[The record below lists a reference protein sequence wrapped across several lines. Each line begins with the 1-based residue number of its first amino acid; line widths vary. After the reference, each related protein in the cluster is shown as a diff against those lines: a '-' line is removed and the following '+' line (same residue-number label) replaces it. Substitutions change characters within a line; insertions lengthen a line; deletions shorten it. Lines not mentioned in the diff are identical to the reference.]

1 MPVPFIFHS
10 KIKLVCLAILVI
22 LCHSCQS
29 PPKKAEKID
38 TNDYLTENLLRC
50 EENLTETIVPDI
62 LSPPFASRV
71 YVYPCIAA
79 YEALLPAFPGY
90 RSLAGQL
97 NEMPPM
103 PLPDS
108 TLVYHYELAAITA
121 FNRVAKKMVWTEL
134 KIEQWDSVYR
144 KSVEGRGVDEAVM
157 KRSISY
163 GNLVGDSILAWAS
176 RDHFKQTRSMTRYAL
191 SDTVGAWKTTPPDY
205 MAAVEPYWG
214 THRPFAL
221 QAVDQFAPPME
232 FPRYSENK
240 NSPYQKAVE
249 EVYAVSKSL
258 DTEKVHIAKFWDC
271 NPNVSKHEGHLT
283 VFSQK
288 LTPGGHWLS
297 IVNTL
302 SRNNRLNIMQAAEAM
317 ALASVALADGFMS
330 CWHWKY
336 KCNTIRPVTVINQFM
351 DNDWHTLLQTPPFPE
366 YPSGHSTIT
375 GAVSTVLISLFGD
388 TVSFIDSS
396 EVEFGLPVRSFTS
409 FTQAAEEVSISRVY
423 GGIHYRFSCENG
435 LVLGREIGSFVS
447 EKIKTKK

>member
-1 MPVPFIFHS
+1 MPVHLILWKRIQVS
-10 KIKLVCLAILVI
+10 ILTLLVLMFF
-22 LCHSCQS
+22 SCQTA
-29 PPKKAEKID
+29 PKKAKTID
-38 TNDYLTENLLRC
+38 TADYLTESLLRC

-79 YEALLPAFPGY
+79 YEALLPAFPAY
-90 RSLAGQL
+90 QSLAGQL
-97 NEMPPM
+97 NDLPPL

-108 TLVYHYELAAITA
+108 NKVCHFELAAITA

-144 KSVEGRGVDEAVM
+144 QSVEKRGVDPEVM
-157 KRSISY
+157 KYSIIY
-163 GNLVGDSILAWAS
+163 GNQIGDSILAWAS

-221 QAVDQFAPPME
+221 LAVDQFAPPME

-240 NSPYQKAVE
+240 NTPYQKAVQ
-249 EVYAVSKSL
+249 EVYEISKSL

-302 SRNNRLNIMQAAEAM
+302 SRNKRLNIMQAAEAM
-317 ALASVALADGFMS
+317 ALTSVALADGFMC

-336 KCNTIRPVTVINQFM
+336 KCNTIRPVTVINQM
-351 DNDWHTLLQTPPFPE
+351 IDNDWHALLQTPPFPE

-375 GAVSTVLISLFGD
+375 GAASTVLIRLFGD
-388 TVSFIDSS
+388 TVSFTDSS

-409 FTQAAEEVSISRVY
+409 LTQAAEEVSISRVY

-435 LVLGREIGSFVS
+435 LALGREIGAFIN
-447 EKIKTKK
+447 ERIKTKR